1 MHDVLVEKFIPEMRD
16 GFYCLR
22 VYHFLGQKGVC
33 VFRQSTHPI
42 INAETAVK
50 REVVDVHPEIPS
62 LAKSMGFDYG
72 KFDYVMQEGQPVL
85 LDANKTP
92 GAGHLPIF
100 FDLCREWAK
109 GIHAYMQ

>member
-1 MHDVLVEKFIPEMRD
+1 
-16 GFYCLR
+16 
-22 VYHFLGQKGVC
+22 
-33 VFRQSTHPI
+33 
-42 INAETAVK
+42 
-50 REVVDVHPEIPS
+50 
-62 LAKSMGFDYG
+62 MGFDYG